1 MWDLVSR
8 PRIEPLPPTLKYT
21 VVTTGPPSFFF
32 KKKGSPSGSR
42 SAFLFDRERTVRED
56 SREISS
62 VSLLMGYNSRHNTL
76 LDRLVS
82 QSLLLTWNG
91 Y

>member
-1 MWDLVSR
+1 MKIKKQKGTSAPYTEVHSR
-8 PRIEPLPPTLKYT
+8 NHWTSL
-21 VVTTGPPSFFF
+21 FFF